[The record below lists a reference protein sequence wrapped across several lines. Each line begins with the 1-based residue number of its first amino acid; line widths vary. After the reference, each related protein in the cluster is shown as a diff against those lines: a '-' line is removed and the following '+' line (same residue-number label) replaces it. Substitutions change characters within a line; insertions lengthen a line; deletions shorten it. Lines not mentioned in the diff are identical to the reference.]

1 VLSLAAVKHSL
12 SFGAELRPNTE
23 GRGGP
28 LTLLARADEV
38 IE

>member
-1 VLSLAAVKHSL
+1 MLASDRTHRRGFVSLLLGLA
-12 SFGAELRPNTE
+12 
-23 GRGGP
+23 GP